1 MLWYL
6 LLFFSKHLVKTA
18 LEIELKSQDT
28 FKLKRAVALI
38 ILNFVNCKQFNRLTQ
53 ALLDYKVEF
62 NFRNFSLTFC
72 LHWTKSG
79 RGSTLLSFDSWKLLH
94 WLLKDDQ
101 YTTMK
106 CSKEVVSPSFRTDW
120 NVVVYAKASL
130 LKF

>member
-1 MLWYL
+1 MIASSGSIKPVMKLSTLYIMLWYL
-6 LLFFSKHLVKTA
+6 LLFLSKHLVKTA

-28 FKLKRAVALI
+28 FKSKRAVALI

-79 RGSTLLSFDSWKLLH
+79 RGSTLWALTVGSYFIGFSKMINIQQWNAQRKL
-94 WLLKDDQ
+94 
-101 YTTMK
+101 
-106 CSKEVVSPSFRTDW
+106 
-120 NVVVYAKASL
+120 
-130 LKF
+130 

>member
-1 MLWYL
+1 MIASSGSITPVMKLSTLYIMLWYL

-79 RGSTLLSFDSWKLLH
+79 RGSTLWALTVGSYFIGFSKMINIQQWNAQRKL
-94 WLLKDDQ
+94 
-101 YTTMK
+101 
-106 CSKEVVSPSFRTDW
+106 
-120 NVVVYAKASL
+120 
-130 LKF
+130 